1 MMWLVG
7 GILLVLTAAFL
18 WMAFFHRVR
27 ALTRQAELMNWVEI
41 GRVSNLAGGNDILL
55 ARNERNSKIDWRT
68 GEVWLVNPKVSEP
81 FEDYLAVERWLTVH
95 DAPRPEPLP
104 KPVPAP
110 EPEPEP
116 EPVAQPAP
124 AADTLPVFQQKVD
137 DCLATAEGGQELLE
151 TKQAFEAGSEAYLEA
166 GTQLSQAALE
176 CGVPAMMVATFH
188 IGAFAALA
196 ETSGDDKLAR
206 ATASLQAAAKQIRM
220 MKETPAP

>member
-41 GRVSNLAGGNDILL
+41 GRVSNLAGGNDILM

-81 FEDYLAVERWLTVH
+81 FEDYLAVERWLAVH

-104 KPVPAP
+104 KPAPA
-110 EPEPEP
+110 
-116 EPVAQPAP
+116 PVAQPVP

-137 DCLATAEGGQELLE
+137 DCLAKAEGGQELLE

-176 CGVPAMMVATFH
+176 CGLPAMMVATFH

>member
-7 GILLVLTAAFL
+7 GILLVLIATFL
-18 WMAFFHRVR
+18 WLAFFYRVR
-27 ALTRQAELMNWVEI
+27 AMTRQAQLMNWVDI
-41 GRVSNLAGGNDILL
+41 GRVSNLSGGNDILL

-95 DAPRPEPLP
+95 DAPRPEPVP
-104 KPVPAP
+104 KPAPPP

-116 EPVAQPAP
+116 EPVVEPLP
-124 AADTLPVFQQKVD
+124 LADTLPVFQQKVD
-137 DCLATAEGGQELLE
+137 DCLARAEGGQELLE

-166 GTQLSQAALE
+166 GTQLSAAALE
-176 CGVPAMMVATFH
+176 CGMAPLMVATFH

-196 ETSGDDKLAR
+196 EATGDDKLAR

-220 MKETPAP
+220 MKEVPAP